1 MRKAF
6 FIAIAAL
13 IVVAGLMPATAAS
26 AGNAR
31 RVRYYEGT
39 TSEGGRLSISVVRRD
54 GVPYLGVLVIDG
66 PYSCEDGT
74 QGDIAG
80 GGFGWFPSDLA
91 GPVRTD
97 EPFDVSENGGDF
109 AYMVSGRLGPLRG
122 SGSLTFLT
130 PAITA
135 DEQAAQVCTFGGTW
149 SVERIDTFSF
159 SLKPTMTVEGPR
171 GRTLATGF
179 RVAGSQEPTTLAQ
192 TEAGQ
197 IRHYRGGTT
206 QDTAMALRT
215 SRTDT
220 GVALLYMTVGSS
232 LACEDGTE
240 FGGAIFAHALFDT
253 AQVMPP
259 GRLELDIVPDAFPLG
274 IALHVHGELD
284 AHLGS
289 GTVSMIWPRLTEDLR
304 AQRCQTGEQT
314 WRLWRTDAGF

>member
-6 FIAIAAL
+6 FTT
-13 IVVAGLMPATAAS
+13 IVFLVVLVGLMPATAAS
-26 AGNAR
+26 AGAAR

-39 TSEGGRLSISVVRRD
+39 TSEGGRLNISVIVRH

-74 QGDIAG
+74 KGDIAG

-91 GPVRTD
+91 GPVPTD
-97 EPFDVSENGGDF
+97 EPFELSENGGDF
-109 AYMVSGRLGPLRG
+109 AFMLSGRLGTLRG
-122 SGSLTFLT
+122 SGMLTFLM
-130 PAITA
+130 PGLTA
-135 DEQAAQVCTFGGTW
+135 DEHAAQVCTFGGTW
-149 SVERIDTFSF
+149 SVERFDTSI
-159 SLKPTMTVEGPR
+159 SLKPVMTVEAAR

-179 RVAGSQEPTTLAQ
+179 RVAGSQDSTTLAQ
-192 TEAGQ
+192 TEAGP
-197 IRHYRGGTT
+197 IRHYDGGTT

-215 SRTDT
+215 SRTDA
-220 GVALLYMTVGSS
+220 GIALLYMTVGSS

-240 FGGAIFAHALFDT
+240 FGGTIFAHAFFDT
-253 AQVMPP
+253 TQVMPP
-259 GRLELDIVPDAFPLG
+259 GRLDLDIVPDAFPLG

-289 GTVSMIWPRLTEDLR
+289 GTVSMIWPRLTENLM

>member
-13 IVVAGLMPATAAS
+13 VVVAGLMPATAAS
-26 AGNAR
+26 AAAAR
-31 RVRYYEGT
+31 RYYEGT
-39 TSEGGRLSISVVRRD
+39 TSEGGRLRISVIVRH

-91 GPVRTD
+91 GLVPTD
-97 EPFDVSENGGDF
+97 EPFELSENGGDF
-109 AYMVSGRLGPLRG
+109 AFMVSGRIGPFRG
-122 SGSLTFLT
+122 SGSLSVLMPALT
-130 PAITA
+130 AN
-135 DEQAAQVCTFGGTW
+135 EQVAQVCTFGGTW
-149 SVERIDTFSF
+149 SVERIDTSL
-159 SLKPTMTVEGPR
+159 SLKPTMTVEAAG

-179 RVAGSQEPTTLAQ
+179 RVAGSRDSTTLAQ
-192 TEAGQ
+192 TAAGQ

-206 QDTAMALRT
+206 QDTAVALRT

-220 GVALLYMTVGSS
+220 GVALLYMSVGSS

-240 FGGAIFAHALFDT
+240 FEGTIFAHGFVDT
-253 AQVMPP
+253 TQVMPP
-259 GRLELDIVPDAFPLG
+259 GRLDLDIVPDAFPLG

>member
-6 FIAIAAL
+6 FTAITAL
-13 IVVAGLMPATAAS
+13 VVLAGLMPATAAS
-26 AGNAR
+26 AGSAR
-31 RVRYYEGT
+31 RVRWYEGT
-39 TSEGGRLSISVVRRD
+39 TSEGGRLSISVVVRD
-54 GVPYLGVLVIDG
+54 GVPYLGMLVIDG

-80 GGFGWFPSDLA
+80 GGWGWFPSDLA
-91 GPVRTD
+91 GPVPTD
-97 EPFDVSENGGDF
+97 EPFELSENGGMF
-109 AYMVSGRLGPLRG
+109 ASMVSGRLGPLRG
-122 SGSLTFLT
+122 SGTLTVLM
-130 PAITA
+130 PGLTA

-149 SVERIDTFSF
+149 SVERIDTSL
-159 SLKPTMTVEGPR
+159 SLKPAMTVQAAG

-179 RVAGSQEPTTLAQ
+179 RVAGSQDSTTLAQ
-192 TEAGQ
+192 TETGP
-197 IRHYRGGTT
+197 IRHYQGGTT

-215 SRTDT
+215 SRTET
-220 GVALLYMTVGSS
+220 GIALLYMTVGST

-240 FGGAIFAHALFDT
+240 FEGTIYARAFFDT
-253 AQVMPP
+253 TQVMPP
-259 GRLELDIVPDAFPLG
+259 GRLDLDIVPEEFPMG

-289 GTVSMIWPRLTEDLR
+289 GTVSMIWPWLTEDLR

>member
-13 IVVAGLMPATAAS
+13 VVVAGLMPATAAS
-26 AGNAR
+26 ADAAR
-31 RVRYYEGT
+31 RVYVGT
-39 TSEGGRLSISVVRRD
+39 TSEGGRLTISVIVRH

-80 GGFGWFPSDLA
+80 GGFAWFPRDLA
-91 GPVRTD
+91 GPVPTN
-97 EPFDVSENGGDF
+97 EPFEVSWNWGDF
-109 AYMVSGRLGPLRG
+109 AFMVSGRLGSLRG
-122 SGSLTFLT
+122 SGTLTFLM
-130 PAITA
+130 PALTA
-135 DEQAAQVCTFGGTW
+135 DEQAAQVCTFGGMW
-149 SVERIDTFSF
+149 SVERFDTSL
-159 SLKPTMTVEGPR
+159 SLKPAMTVEDEG

-179 RVAGSQEPTTLAQ
+179 RVAGSQDSTTLAQ
-192 TEAGQ
+192 TGTGP

-215 SRTDT
+215 SRTDASI
-220 GVALLYMTVGSS
+220 ALLYMTVGSS
-232 LACEDGTE
+232 LACEDGDEIEGT
-240 FGGAIFAHALFDT
+240 IFAHAFFDT
-253 AQVMPP
+253 TQVMPP
-259 GRLELDIVPDAFPLG
+259 GRLDLDIVPDAFPLG

>member
-1 MRKAF
+1 MRTAFLKA
-6 FIAIAAL
+6 IVAL
-13 IVVAGLMPATAAS
+13 VVLAGLMPATAAS
-26 AGNAR
+26 AGAAP

-39 TSEGGRLSISVVRRD
+39 TSEGGRLSISIVVRD
-54 GVPYLGVLVIDG
+54 GVPYLRTVLIDG

-74 QGDIAG
+74 QGDIAHD
-80 GGFGWFPSDLA
+80 GFGWWPSDLA
-91 GPVRTD
+91 GPVPTN
-97 EPFDVSENGGDF
+97 EPFEVSENAGSF
-109 AYMVSGRLGPLRG
+109 AFMMSGRLGPLRG
-122 SGSLTFLT
+122 SGTLTVLM
-130 PAITA
+130 PGLTA

-149 SVERIDTFSF
+149 SVERIDTSF
-159 SLKPTMTVEGPR
+159 SLKPTMTVEAAE
-171 GRTLATGF
+171 GRTLAMGF
-179 RVAGSQEPTTLAQ
+179 RVAGSQYSTALAQ
-192 TEAGQ
+192 TETRP

-220 GVALLYMTVGSS
+220 GIALLYMTMGSL

-240 FGGAIFAHALFDT
+240 FGGSIYAHAFFDT
-253 AQVMPP
+253 TQVMPP
-259 GRLELDIVPDAFPLG
+259 GRLDLDIVPDALPSG

-289 GTVSMIWPRLTEDLR
+289 GTLSMIWPWLTEDLG

>member
-1 MRKAF
+1 MRTAFLKA
-6 FIAIAAL
+6 IVAL
-13 IVVAGLMPATAAS
+13 VVLAGLMPATAAS
-26 AGNAR
+26 AGAAP

-39 TSEGGRLSISVVRRD
+39 TSEGGRLSISIVVRD
-54 GVPYLGVLVIDG
+54 GVPYLRTVLIDG

-74 QGDIAG
+74 QGDIAHD
-80 GGFGWFPSDLA
+80 GFGWWPSDLA
-91 GPVRTD
+91 GPVPTN
-97 EPFDVSENGGDF
+97 EPFEVSENAGSF
-109 AYMVSGRLGPLRG
+109 AFMMSGRLGPLRG
-122 SGSLTFLT
+122 SGTLTVLM
-130 PAITA
+130 PGLTA

-149 SVERIDTFSF
+149 SVERIDTSF
-159 SLKPTMTVEGPR
+159 SLKPTMTVEAAE
-171 GRTLATGF
+171 GRTLAMGF
-179 RVAGSQEPTTLAQ
+179 RVAGSQYSTALAQ
-192 TEAGQ
+192 TETRP

-220 GVALLYMTVGSS
+220 GIALLYMTMGSL

-240 FGGAIFAHALFDT
+240 FGVSIYAHAFFDT
-253 AQVMPP
+253 TQVMPP
-259 GRLELDIVPDAFPLG
+259 GRLDLDIVPDALPSG

-289 GTVSMIWPRLTEDLR
+289 GTLSMIWPWLTEDLG

>member
-6 FIAIAAL
+6 LLAVAAL
-13 IVVAGLMPATAAS
+13 VVVAGLMPATAAS
-26 AGNAR
+26 AGAAR

-39 TSEGGRLSISVVRRD
+39 TSEGGRLNVSVIVRN

-66 PYSCEDGT
+66 PYNCEDGT
-74 QGDIAG
+74 KGDIAG
-80 GGFGWFPSDLA
+80 GGFGWSPSDFT
-91 GPVRTD
+91 GPVPTN
-97 EPFDVSENGGDF
+97 EPFELSENGGDF
-109 AYMVSGRLGPLRG
+109 AFMLSGRLGTLRG
-122 SGSLTFLT
+122 SGSLTVLM

-149 SVERIDTFSF
+149 SVERFDTSL
-159 SLKPTMTVEGPR
+159 SLKRAMTVEVAG
-171 GRTLATGF
+171 GRTFATGF
-179 RVAGSQEPTTLAQ
+179 RVAGSQDSTTLAQ
-192 TEAGQ
+192 TGP
-197 IRHYRGGTT
+197 IRHYDGGTT
-206 QDTAMALRT
+206 QDTAMVLRT
-215 SRTDT
+215 SRTDA
-220 GVALLYMTVGSS
+220 GIALLYMTVGSS

-240 FGGAIFAHALFDT
+240 FGGTIFAHAFFDT
-253 AQVMPP
+253 TQVMPP
-259 GRLELDIVPDAFPLG
+259 GRLDLDIVPDAFPLG

>member
-6 FIAIAAL
+6 VKAIVAL
-13 IVVAGLMPATAAS
+13 VVVAGLMPATAAS
-26 AGNAR
+26 AGAAR
-31 RVRYYEGT
+31 SVRYYEGT
-39 TSEGGRLSISVVRRD
+39 TSEGGRLSISVIVRH
-54 GVPYLGVLVIDG
+54 GVPYLRVLVIDG

-80 GGFGWFPSDLA
+80 GGFGWAPSDLA
-91 GPVRTD
+91 GPVPTD
-97 EPFDVSENGGDF
+97 EPFEVSENGGYLAF
-109 AYMVSGRLGPLRG
+109 TMSGRLGTLRG
-122 SGSLTFLT
+122 SGTLTVLM
-130 PAITA
+130 PGLTA
-135 DEQAAQVCTFGGTW
+135 DEQAAQVCTFGGMW
-149 SVERIDTFSF
+149 SVERFDTSL
-159 SLKPTMTVEGPR
+159 SLKPAMTVEAEG

-179 RVAGSQEPTTLAQ
+179 RVAGSQDSTTLAQ
-192 TEAGQ
+192 TEVGP

-206 QDTAMALRT
+206 QDTSVALRT

-220 GVALLYMTVGSS
+220 GIALLYMTVGSL

-240 FGGAIFAHALFDT
+240 LAGTIFAHATLDT
-253 AQVMPP
+253 TQVMPP
-259 GRLELDIVPDAFPLG
+259 GRLDLDIVPDAFPLG

-289 GTVSMIWPRLTEDLR
+289 GTVSMIWPQLTEDLR